1 MTSEI
6 AFVERGESQ
15 RGRLRQYHLRQGP
28 MLKRFDEFYRYIAA
42 PVWNRAGVTTV
53 GVFDVMIGTCQPT
66 KCVLLPFKSC
76 QEQRNHRGHSTLC
89 RPQTVGAKK
98 DFGNKT
104 SDALRDD
111 HGRSLIRNC
120 FKGRTRF
127 LCIFL

>member
-66 KCVLLPFKSC
+66 KCVL
-76 QEQRNHRGHSTLC
+76 C